1 MRRTGYVQYLS
12 KVFEPPGAVLK
23 LFMGTVGSSRS
34 RAPRECL
41 LLLFWLIVAK
51 LAVLWRLMCAG
62 SCAYGGG
69 SRA

>member
-1 MRRTGYVQYLS
+1 MRRTGYVQYLL
-12 KVFEPPGAVLK
+12 KVLEPPGAVLK

-62 SCAYGGG
+62 SCACGGG